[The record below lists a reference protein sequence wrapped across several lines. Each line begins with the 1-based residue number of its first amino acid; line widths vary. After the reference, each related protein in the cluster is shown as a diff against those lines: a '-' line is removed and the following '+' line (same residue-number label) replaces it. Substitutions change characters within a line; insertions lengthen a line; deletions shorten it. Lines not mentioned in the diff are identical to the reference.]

1 MDFTYCSKNIP
12 NNQPYSINT
21 HDYNGYNNNHFMIV
35 GDDKGF
41 NYNLDSFNQLP
52 NNSPSLRKS
61 EPSSINK
68 HLTFNTFQNNGLINQ
83 PKYGNNN
90 NFASNNKKS

>member
-21 HDYNGYNNNHFMIV
+21 YDYNGYNNNYWNINNNNNQFMIV

-41 NYNLDSFNQLP
+41 NYNLDYFNQLP

-61 EPSSINK
+61 EPSSIN
-68 HLTFNTFQNNGLINQ
+68 HHI
-83 PKYGNNN
+83 
-90 NFASNNKKS
+90 